1 MKHIFIFIFL
11 IFANSIILY
20 SQYEFKYMGNVN
32 IIRDNKKINLSVSEK
47 LFDKDI
53 VETGEDGFVEI
64 KIDKKY
70 YYLAN
75 NGRVNIVSKNAQ
87 LKNGAIYIKDKSF
100 KSLEEFKKYDSNL
113 KVYAD
118 PVPLYAGK
126 VGNIYITSED
136 DIKIKDSKLMGSS
149 RPIVKFF
156 EIKNTDDKIKVYKSV
171 FGIYVGAQ
179 DEKYQFVCNMELK
192 DKTLLNLAIDI
203 KSDFTP
209 PPPKPKQIQGVTST
223 MTNIISNPQKSK
235 EEKEL
240 LHGKVY
246 TSFTPTNYA
255 DTVYIMPAQ
264 GRYSSQFGAFRG
276 YTKDYARYHQGFDIA
291 NTNGSPIVAANN
303 GVVRVSR
310 ELFVRGNCVV
320 IDHGEGVYSSY
331 FHMSK
336 LIAEEGTYVKKGEI
350 IGLIGSTGMATG
362 PHCHWEMRAG
372 NMTFDPLSIL
382 EKTPLFDIKN
392 LTRIK

>member
-1 MKHIFIFIFL
+1 MTKYILIIIFFAFFI
-11 IFANSIILY
+11 SINLY
-20 SQYEFKYMGNVN
+20 SQFDFKYMGNIEV
-32 IIRDNKKINLSVSEK
+32 IRDNKKINLDAYGK
-47 LFDKDI
+47 LYDKDI
-53 VETGEDGFVEI
+53 VKTGENGFVEI
-64 KIDKKY
+64 KINNKY
-70 YYLAN
+70 YYIAN
-75 NGRVNIVSKNAQ
+75 NGIVDIVSKNAK
-87 LKNGAIYIKDKSF
+87 LKNGALYIRNKSF
-100 KSLEEFKKYDSNL
+100 SSLEEFEKYDKEL

-126 VGNIYITSED
+126 VGNIYIISEE
-136 DIKIKDSKLMGSS
+136 DIKIKDSKLLGSS
-149 RPIVKFF
+149 SPIVKFF
-156 EIKNTDDKIKVYKSV
+156 EVKNDKMKIYKSV
-171 FGIYVGAQ
+171 FGIYVGSQ
-179 DEKYQFVCNMELK
+179 DEKYRFVCDMELK
-192 DKTLLNLAIDI
+192 DKTLLSLAIDI

-209 PPPKPKQIQGVTST
+209 PPPKPKQITGVTST

-235 EEKEL
+235 EEREL
-240 LHGKVY
+240 LHGKIY
-246 TSFTPTNYA
+246 ASYTPTNYA
-255 DTVYIMPAQ
+255 DKVYMIPAQ

-291 NTNGSPIVAANN
+291 NTNGAPIFAANN
-303 GVVRVSR
+303 GVVRVAR

-336 LIAEEGTYVKKGEI
+336 LIAKEGQYVKKGDI
-350 IGLIGSTGMATG
+350 IGLIGSTGMSTG

-382 EKTPLFDIKN
+382 EKTSSFDIKN

>member
-1 MKHIFIFIFL
+1 MKFIFTFIFFL
-11 IFANSIILY
+11 SINSINLY
-20 SQYEFKYMGNVN
+20 SQYDFKYIGNVN
-32 IIRDNKKINLSVSEK
+32 IIRDNKKINLDNSKK
-47 LFDKDI
+47 LFDRDI
-53 VETGEDGFVEI
+53 IETGEDGFLEV
-64 KIDKKY
+64 KINNKY
-70 YYLAN
+70 YYIAN
-75 NGRVNIVSKNAQ
+75 NGKVDISKNAK

-100 KSLEEFKKYDSNL
+100 KSLEDFKKYNEDL
-113 KVYAD
+113 KVYAN

-126 VGNIYITSED
+126 VGNIFITSKDE
-136 DIKIKDSKLMGSS
+136 IKIKDSKLMGSS

-156 EIKNTDDKIKVYKSV
+156 EVKNSNENIKIYKTI

-179 DEKYQFVCNMELK
+179 DEKYQFVCNIELK

-209 PPPKPKQIQGVTST
+209 PPPKPKQIPGVTAA

-235 EEKEL
+235 EEREL

-246 TSFTPTNYA
+246 TSYTPTNYA

-336 LIAEEGTYVKKGEI
+336 LIAEEGQYVKKGDI

-382 EKTPLFDIKN
+382 EKNSSFDIKS

>member
-1 MKHIFIFIFL
+1 MKFVFIFIFFL
-11 IFANSIILY
+11 SINLY
-20 SQYEFKYMGNVN
+20 SQYDLKYIGNISV
-32 IIRDNKKINLSVSEK
+32 IRNNQKINLDNKIK
-47 LFDKDI
+47 LYDKDI
-53 VETGEDGFVEI
+53 IETENDGFAEI
-64 KIDKKY
+64 KINGKY
-70 YYLAN
+70 YYIAN
-75 NGRVNIVSKNAQ
+75 NGKVNLDSKNSS
-87 LKNGAIYIKDKSF
+87 LKKGAIYIRNNTF
-100 KSLEEFKKYDSNL
+100 KSLEEFKKYDNDL
-113 KVYAD
+113 QIYAD

-126 VGNIYITSED
+126 MGNIFITSKDE
-136 DIKIKDSKLMGSS
+136 IKIKDSKLLGSS

-156 EIKNTDDKIKVYKSV
+156 EVKNSDKKIKIYKSV

-203 KSDFTP
+203 KLDFTP
-209 PPPKPKQIQGVTST
+209 PPPKPRQIQGVTST

-235 EEKEL
+235 EEREL
-240 LHGKVY
+240 LNGKIY
-246 TSFTPTNYA
+246 ISYSPTNYA
-255 DTVYIMPAQ
+255 DKVYMMPAQ

-291 NTNGSPIVAANN
+291 NSNGSPIYAANN
-303 GVVRVSR
+303 GVVKISR

-336 LIAEEGTYVKKGEI
+336 LIAEEGQYVKKGDI

-382 EKTPLFDIKN
+382 EKNYSDMKDIKN

>member
-1 MKHIFIFIFL
+1 MKFIFIFIFF
-11 IFANSIILY
+11 ISINLY
-20 SQYEFKYMGNVN
+20 SQYNFKYIGNISV
-32 IIRDNKKINLSVSEK
+32 IRDNKKVNLDSKSK
-47 LFDKDI
+47 LYDKDI
-53 VETGEDGFVEI
+53 IETGKDGFVEI
-64 KIDKKY
+64 KINNKY
-70 YYLAN
+70 YYVAN
-75 NGRVNIVSKNAQ
+75 NGKINLTSKNAE
-87 LKNGAIYIKDKSF
+87 LKNGAIYTRNKAF
-100 KSLEEFKKYDSNL
+100 KSLEEFKKYDDNL

-126 VGNIYITSED
+126 MGNIFITSKN
-136 DIKIKDSKLMGSS
+136 DIEIKDSKLLGSA

-156 EIKNTDDKIKVYKSV
+156 EVKNSGHKIKVYKSV

-179 DEKYQFVCNMELK
+179 DEKYNFVCNIELN
-192 DKTLLNLAIDI
+192 DKTLLNLSIDI
-203 KSDFTP
+203 KLNFTP

-235 EEKEL
+235 EEREL
-240 LHGKVY
+240 LNGKIY
-246 TSFTPTNYA
+246 ISYTPTNYA
-255 DTVYIMPAQ
+255 DKVYMMPAQ

-291 NTNGSPIVAANN
+291 NTNGSPIFAANN
-303 GVVRVSR
+303 GVVRIAR

-336 LIAEEGTYVKKGEI
+336 LIAKEGQYVKKGEI
-350 IGLIGSTGMATG
+350 IGLIGSTGMSTG

-372 NMTFDPLSIL
+372 NMTFDPLSVL
-382 EKTPLFDIKN
+382 EKDFSFDIKK